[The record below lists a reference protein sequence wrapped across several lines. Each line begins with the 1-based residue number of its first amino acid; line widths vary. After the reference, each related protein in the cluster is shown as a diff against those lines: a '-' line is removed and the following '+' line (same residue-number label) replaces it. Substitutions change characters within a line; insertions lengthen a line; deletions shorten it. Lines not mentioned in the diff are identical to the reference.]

1 MKVMIVR
8 YQGEKSEEEINKL
21 YDTLKEK
28 IQNYGFIIAD
38 QSLQQVLHFDLL
50 FLLPMIVDHLELLLV
65 QIFLLVL
72 YLLLIFVQVIMLM
85 L

>member
-1 MKVMIVR
+1 MKVMIVG

-38 QSLQQVLHFDLL
+38 QSLQFGTVEIDTLGKPEPKKKFYDNMQF
-50 FLLPMIVDHLELLLV
+50 PEMPPAPPKPPGT
-65 QIFLLVL
+65 
-72 YLLLIFVQVIMLM
+72 
-85 L
+85 